1 MKEPPN
7 RSDLAKIERI
17 ARRTLTKSQD
27 QELRKLCKGFLDFA
41 NQLDQYVESLYPGFA
56 MLENEVRTNQCSL
69 LLESDGVWRLRNP
82 EGRAIITGAS
92 LKDLL
97 VNVVLWSSD
106 WADEEDFE
114 EDLKSED
121 ELYSSESQ
129 KPPGST
135 V

>member
-1 MKEPPN
+1 M
-7 RSDLAKIERI
+7 
-17 ARRTLTKSQD
+17 
-27 QELRKLCKGFLDFA
+27 CKGLLDFA

-56 MLENEVRTNQCSL
+56 LLENEVRTNQCSL

-82 EGRAIITGAS
+82 EGKAIITGAS

-129 KPPGST
+129 KPPRST